1 MVEMHNRLYDAHAYD
16 IKAEPMS
23 WWRDSCAVPQ
33 FLYNPLDGDKISD
46 VAVIGGGVT
55 GLNAAL
61 RLAKDHNQ
69 SVILLDSGYP
79 GWGASGR
86 NGGFCCMGGSR
97 LSELAIARKLGVDEA
112 HRFEMAQLQSI
123 DHVAKII
130 DQLGLDVDRHSD
142 GELIIAH
149 SAKQAIGLQEEAP
162 LLSKKLGIE
171 VHYRSASEL
180 KERGEHLA
188 GGFGG
193 LHIKA
198 GFAMHPMKYA
208 TGLATA
214 CHEAGVRLCGRS
226 DVVAL
231 SHEPTGRVR
240 VHCTDGTVLAKRVL
254 IATNGY
260 ASERAPMSMAGRTM
274 PVMSNII
281 LTRPLSKD
289 EQKAQGWWSD
299 QMAYDSRNLLHYFRL
314 MPDGRFLFGMR
325 GSWDA
330 SEGGLKRFETEVRKH
345 FNRMFP
351 AWAGVEHDYFWSGL
365 VCMTYSGLPYI
376 GPIEGAPNVWAAL
389 GYHGNGLAM
398 GSWAGAQVA
407 DILASKRRH
416 DALPAAFR
424 QPLKAF
430 PFPAL
435 RKSYLKAGVLGMG
448 LLDQIS

>member
-1 MVEMHNRLYDAHAYD
+1 MAELHNRLYDAHAYD
-16 IKAEPMS
+16 IEAEPMS

-33 FLYNPLDGDKISD
+33 FLYNPLEGDKISD
-46 VAVIGGGVT
+46 IAVIGGGVT

-69 SVILLDSGYP
+69 SVILLDSSYP

-97 LSELAIARKLGVDEA
+97 LSELAIARRLGVDEA

-130 DQLGLDVDRHSD
+130 DQLDLDVDRHSD
-142 GELIIAH
+142 GELVIAH
-149 SAKQAIGLQEEAP
+149 SAKQATSLQEEAP
-162 LLSKKLGIE
+162 LLSQKLDIE
-171 VHYRSASEL
+171 AHYRSASEL

-198 GFAMHPMKYA
+198 GFAIHPMKY
-208 TGLATA
+208 TSGLATA
-214 CHEAGVRLCGRS
+214 CHEVGARLCGQS

-240 VHCTDGTVLAKRVL
+240 VHCTNGTVLAKRVL

-260 ASERAPMSMAGRTM
+260 ASERAPLSMAGRTM

-281 LTRPLSKD
+281 VTRPLTKD
-289 EQKAQGWWSD
+289 EQTTQGWWSG

-330 SEGGLKRFETEVRKH
+330 SESGLKRFENEVRKH

-351 AWAGVEHDYFWSGL
+351 TWAGVEHDYFWSGL

-376 GPIEGAPNVWAAL
+376 GPIEGSPNVWAAL

-398 GSWAGAQVA
+398 GSWAGAQAA
-407 DILASKRRH
+407 DILASKMRH

-430 PFPAL
+430 PLPSL
-435 RKSYLKAGVLGMG
+435 RKNYLKAGVLGMG